1 MWRQEV
7 KCHVSPA
14 ASGCLGPLS
23 PYTAGWLHPHGW
35 NEEDVNSPHPET
47 SPQLCIQIT
56 PENTSQS
63 RTNKD
68 SFLNNAHRHT
78 DVFRDLLMPWKVLL
92 AMSMMPPVGLVRA
105 PTKPLPTPLKK
116 PAAPSFWAPTATHTH
131 TRCPLN
137 WTHSFMNEILPDNW
151 TSLPLMGLVTMP
163 VMPLTNPC
171 DDEEKTLHIYRLTSH
186 KNKLNTEYAL

>member
-35 NEEDVNSPHPET
+35 NEEDVNSPHSET

-68 SFLNNAHRHT
+68 SFLNNAHRRIQRPFDALKGAAGHVNDAPCWSGQSSDQTFAHT
-78 DVFRDLLMPWKVLL
+78 LKETRRSFLL
-92 AMSMMPPVGLVRA
+92 S
-105 PTKPLPTPLKK
+105 
-116 PAAPSFWAPTATHTH
+116 SCSNTHTH

-137 WTHSFMNEILPDNW
+137 WAHWFMTIKY
-151 TSLPLMGLVTMP
+151 
-163 VMPLTNPC
+163 C
-171 DDEEKTLHIYRLTSH
+171 RI
-186 KNKLNTEYAL
+186 TEHLYL